1 MHDPLQDLASL
12 TDALYRAELTK
23 VEKLNAREAS
33 LRRDLAELEM
43 RRRNSRNLPHTELT
57 PVRQIGADVFW
68 EGWLSRTHADLNT
81 QLAQV
86 LAQKAHM
93 MAGLRRAFG
102 KQAAAANLVDRAAQE
117 KTQRREKQYRQSQDA
132 LQLLKLQKTEW

>member
-1 MHDPLQDLASL
+1 MHDPLRDLASL

-43 RRRNSRNLPHTELT
+43 RRRTSRNLPHTELA

-68 EGWLSRTHADLNT
+68 EGWLSRTRADLNT

-86 LAQKAHM
+86 LANKAHM
-93 MAGLRRAFG
+93 MAGLRRAYG
-102 KQAAAANLVDRAAQE
+102 KQAAAAALLEQSE
-117 KTQRREKQYRQSQDA
+117 KAKNQRSEKQRWQSLDA
-132 LQLLKLQKTEW
+132 LHLMKSQKN